1 LILIDVFD
9 AGLGMEIAKNII
21 LGGVKVV
28 TFHDPENVEIADLGS
43 QVRGCL
49 RLIAMIKYLFHD
61 THMQFNM
68 IGYFTSCV
76 QTKIRIYFYKKSVI
90 GGNVMYL
97 KKCQFDFYT
106 RFTSDFDLHKKY
118 AGLKLPAS
126 ASLIS

>member
-49 RLIAMIKYLFHD
+49 RLIAVIKYLHICNL
-61 THMQFNM
+61 T
-68 IGYFTSCV
+68 
-76 QTKIRIYFYKKSVI
+76 
-90 GGNVMYL
+90 
-97 KKCQFDFYT
+97 
-106 RFTSDFDLHKKY
+106 
-118 AGLKLPAS
+118 
-126 ASLIS
+126 